1 MLLERTLVFPTAA
14 AHKYRDSSV
23 THPRLGGTKSGCNLK
38 CSEKRALMKTKLFRN
53 GSPAN

>member
-53 GSPAN
+53 GSPTN